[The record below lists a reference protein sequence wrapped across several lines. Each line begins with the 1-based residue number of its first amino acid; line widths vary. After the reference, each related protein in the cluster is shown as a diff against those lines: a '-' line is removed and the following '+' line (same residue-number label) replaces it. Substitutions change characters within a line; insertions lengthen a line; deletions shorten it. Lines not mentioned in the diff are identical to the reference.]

1 MLFSFRDKTKRP
13 FDVYVDSRY
22 TYDVEYEEFCS
33 AAPSGPERCNSIQ

>member
-22 TYDVEYEEFCS
+22 TYDVEYEEFC
-33 AAPSGPERCNSIQ
+33 GPERCNSIQ